1 MTRGTPAAGLKHTHS
16 HALSRYTGRSNFHLQ
31 KRKDAQS
38 GGGFHAK
45 KRRYNWS
52 TKALRRNTTGTGRM
66 RHLRHINRR
75 EKNGWRSGSQ
85 AVKKV
90 KAWTSWETLSFASD
104 NGLPSKNCLKVIINK
119 TSLHF
124 YTEVSKQ
131 PSFVQSQ
138 LASCWSLDQTSINL
152 VFFFD

>member
-38 GGGFHAK
+38 GGGFHTK

-66 RHLRHINRR
+66 RC
-75 EKNGWRSGSQ
+75 
-85 AVKKV
+85 
-90 KAWTSWETLSFASD
+90 LS
-104 NGLPSKNCLKVIINK
+104 
-119 TSLHF
+119 TSLEERRTAGEAALKPPRRSRH
-124 YTEVSKQ
+124 EHVERH
-131 PSFVQSQ
+131 
-138 LASCWSLDQTSINL
+138 SLLIA
-152 VFFFD
+152 